1 MGQLHMTI
9 CKIKNCVYQCEGQ
22 CARRITVISEVGVCT
37 FWVKLQQNKV
47 YTDEII
53 KKEVAVGEG
62 ELVQTE
68 SEDPVSQDAAQKNE

>member
-1 MGQLHMTI
+1 MI
-9 CKIKNCVYQCEGQ
+9 VCKNKNCVYCCGGQ
-22 CARRITVISEVGVCT
+22 CARRITVLSEVGVCT
-37 FWVKLQQNKV
+37 FWIKFQQNRV
-47 YTDEII
+47 YTDELI

>member
-1 MGQLHMTI
+1 MTI
-9 CKIKNCVYQCEGQ
+9 CKIKDCVYCCHGQ
-22 CARRITVISEVGVCT
+22 CARRITVISEAGVCT
-37 FWVKLQQNKV
+37 FWVKLQQNRV

-62 ELVQTE
+62 ELVQIE